1 MSPRIVQLRLVP
13 GTLPRLERRAGAAT
27 EWRRALEATTTL
39 AAALARTC
47 AQHFGVAAE
56 SALLDVGDRC
66 VFGLE
71 NGTPQQLAAANAA
84 VEREAL
90 AHAGGRFV
98 PILAAIEADPNA
110 DAHATLVALDAA
122 DARASRAPFATQLRT
137 ADAFGPFAAEAP
149 AHAEPEARHG
159 GVPIACV
166 AVALDPLRPAPA
178 GEAGACSFLT
188 WLLLQQ
194 AGHDLLD
201 GIAAHHADRFAPSH
215 AFVRG
220 DRALFTVELKHAL
233 AFAEALAHD
242 AANEWRTS
250 ISIALTFARDVADCD
265 EAGAR
270 AWAALDDATV
280 RGERGSLLVDDVRL
294 ELASIARQREL
305 ATGLEL
311 LARRAPG
318 PVRELAIAATRLA
331 RARHEL
337 DIGELARLR
346 GAIHA
351 LAAKS
356 GANARRSRPGHG
368 GDPAIAALA
377 ALVAESARGFE
388 SGEAILP
395 LSYAVWMSSMCAT
408 ETM

>member
-1 MSPRIVQLRLVP
+1 MSPRIVQLRVSP
-13 GTLPRLERRAGAAT
+13 STAPRLERRADAAT
-27 EWRRALEATTTL
+27 EWRRALEARSAL
-39 AAALARTC
+39 GAQLARTC
-47 AQHFGVAAE
+47 AQQFGVAVD
-56 SALLDVGDRC
+56 SALLDVGDRW

-71 NGTPQQLAAANAA
+71 NATQQQLAAATAA

-90 AHAGGRFV
+90 AHAGGRLV
-98 PILAAIEADPNA
+98 PILAAIDADPA
-110 DAHATLVALDAA
+110 DDAHRTVVALEAA
-122 DARASRAPFATQLRT
+122 AARASRAPFATQLRVP
-137 ADAFGPFAAEAP
+137 DAFGPFAAETP
-149 AHAEPEARHG
+149 THAELEARPG
-159 GVPIACV
+159 GGPIACV

-201 GIAAHHADRFAPSH
+201 GIAAHHAERFAPSH
-215 AFVRG
+215 AFVCG
-220 DRALFTVELKHAL
+220 DRALFTVELRHAL
-233 AFAEALAHD
+233 AFVEALAHD

-250 ISIALTFARDVADCD
+250 ISIALTFARDVADRD
-265 EAGAR
+265 EAGVR
-270 AWAALDDATV
+270 AATTLDDAIA
-280 RGERGSLLVDDVRL
+280 RGLRGSLLVDDVRL

-318 PVRELAIAATRLA
+318 PMRELAIAATRLS

-408 ETM
+408 ETK

>member
-1 MSPRIVQLRLVP
+1 MSPRIVQLRLSP
-13 GTLPRLERRAGAAT
+13 ATSRLDRRAGAAT
-27 EWRRALEATTTL
+27 EWRRTMDERIAL
-39 AAALARTC
+39 AAELTRIC
-47 AQHFGVAAE
+47 AQHLGVAVDA
-56 SALLDVGDRC
+56 ALQDVGDRC

-71 NGTPQQLAAANAA
+71 NVTPQQVAAATVA

-90 AHAGGRFV
+90 TRAGGRFV
-98 PILAAIEADPNA
+98 PVLAVLDADPAA
-110 DAHATLVALDAA
+110 DANQTMTALDAA
-122 DARASRAPFATQLRT
+122 DAHVARTPFASLLRT
-137 ADAFGPFAAEAP
+137 PDAFGPFAPEAP
-149 AHAEPEARHG
+149 TPDAPRPRDG
-159 GVPIACV
+159 GAPIACV
-166 AVALDPLRPAPA
+166 AIAIDPLRPAPA

-194 AGHDLLD
+194 AEHDLLD
-201 GIAAHHADRFAPSH
+201 GIVAHHAERFAPSH
-215 AFVRG
+215 AFVCG
-220 DRALFTVELKHAL
+220 DRALFTVELRHAL
-233 AFAEALAHD
+233 AFVEALAND

-250 ISIALTFARDVADCD
+250 ISIALTFARDRADRD
-265 EAGAR
+265 EAGSR
-270 AWAALDDATV
+270 AWSALEDAIA
-280 RGERGSLLVDDVRL
+280 RGQRGSLVVDDVRL
-294 ELASIARQREL
+294 ELASIPRQREL

-318 PVRELAIAATRLA
+318 PVRELAIAATRLS

-368 GDPAIAALA
+368 GDPAVAALA

-408 ETM
+408 ETKR